1 MKIKT
6 SVALTG
12 GGALTKIDGRFQ
24 LTVFVGVSSRG
35 SGSTER
41 NRRICLYLGSRVG
54 ARGPEVSLFA
64 GLAHYGPEV

>member
-1 MKIKT
+1 MN
-6 SVALTG
+6 
-12 GGALTKIDGRFQ
+12 KIDGRFQ

-41 NRRICLYLGSRVG
+41 NRRICPHSGSRVG

-64 GLAHYGPEV
+64 GLARYGPEV